1 MISRL
6 VRPTLIVYELLITF
20 EQEVAL
26 IWQRKFTFASGF
38 IMWIRWTLAFEIVGM
53 VPYYAGQVR
62 QRAIH
67 IDQLH

>member
-1 MISRL
+1 MISHL

-26 IWQRKFTFASGF
+26 IWQRKFTLASGF
-38 IMWIRWTLAFEIVGM
+38 IMWIRWTLSFEIVGM

-62 QRAIH
+62 QRTILV
-67 IDQLH
+67 D